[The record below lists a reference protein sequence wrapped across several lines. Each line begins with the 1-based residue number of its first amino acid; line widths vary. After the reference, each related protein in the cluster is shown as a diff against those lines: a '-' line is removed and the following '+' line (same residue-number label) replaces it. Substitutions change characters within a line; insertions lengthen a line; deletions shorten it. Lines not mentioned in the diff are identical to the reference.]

1 MKRSSESAASIAA
14 AVLPA
19 NPPEGSYRSWAARMA
34 DRATTERDASE
45 AERLMSIAVYWERLA
60 NAEDWRR
67 DGAFF
72 GCKA

>member
-1 MKRSSESAASIAA
+1 
-14 AVLPA
+14 
-19 NPPEGSYRSWAARMA
+19 MA